1 MIWRTPI
8 QINKDADKHCPA
20 RAACMNFHAL
30 TPLLGSIRQRGV
42 RAFVPVSLHER
53 FHSMTSRLVLPAA
66 PRGLLAR
73 LSRSAT
79 LGMAAL
85 AALLPALSYAAPAG
99 AFEAEPFGT
108 LANGQKVSRYTLRNK
123 AGLTVQ
129 FLSYGGVITAISTP
143 DKTGKQANIVLGF
156 PTLEGYTRDSA
167 EGSLFFGALVGRYA
181 NRIAGAAFNL
191 DGTTYHLPA
200 TEPPNTL
207 HGGRN
212 GFDKKIWSVKKLSD
226 LTNATGA
233 ELTLVSP
240 DGDEG
245 FPGTLTVRVSY
256 ILDDSNRLSIRYRA
270 STDRPTVLNLTN
282 HSYFNLS
289 GEGSGT
295 VENHV
300 LTLNADHYTPTDEAS
315 IPTGDIAKVENTPL
329 DFRSPTRIGERL
341 RSTFGQMR
349 HAHGY
354 DHNWVLSPPTG
365 PAPRLAATLT
375 DPATGRTLSVFT
387 TQPGIQVYTGNS
399 LDGRYAGP
407 SGQTYRQTDGIAL
420 ETQFF
425 PDSPHHANFPST
437 VLRPGEEFDHTTVF
451 AFGVE
456 P

>member
-1 MIWRTPI
+1 MTPHSTLPFART
-8 QINKDADKHCPA
+8 QGLVT
-20 RAACMNFHAL
+20 RLFRTLAL
-30 TPLLGSIRQRGV
+30 GV
-42 RAFVPVSLHER
+42 
-53 FHSMTSRLVLPAA
+53 T
-66 PRGLLAR
+66 
-73 LSRSAT
+73 
-79 LGMAAL
+79 
-85 AALLPALSYAAPAG
+85 ALSAIGPSLAHAASSAQ
-99 AFEAEPFGT
+99 FEAEPFGT
-108 LANGQKVSRYTLRNK
+108 LADGRKVSRYMLHNK
-123 AGLTVQ
+123 AGMSVQ

-143 DKTGKQANIVLGF
+143 DKSGKLANVVLGF

-167 EGSLFFGALVGRYA
+167 QGGLFFGALVGRYA
-181 NRIAGAAFNL
+181 NRIANATFDL
-191 DGTTYHLPA
+191 DGTTYHIPA

-207 HGGRN
+207 HGGVN
-212 GFDKKIWSVKKLSD
+212 GFDKKLWSVKQLSD
-226 LTNATGA
+226 LTNAAGA

-256 ILDDSNRLSIRYRA
+256 ILDDDNRLSIRYRA
-270 STDRPTVLNLTN
+270 STDRPTILNLTN
-282 HSYFNLS
+282 HSYFNLG

-300 LTLNADHYTPTDEAS
+300 LSLNADHYTPTDDAS

-329 DFRSPTRIGERL
+329 DFRTPHRIGERL

-349 HAHGY
+349 HARGY
-354 DHNWVLSPPTG
+354 DHNWVLNAPTG

-375 DPATGRTLSVFT
+375 NPASGRTLSVFT
-387 TQPGIQVYTGNS
+387 TQPGLQVYTGNS

-425 PDSPHHANFPST
+425 PDSPHHQNFPST
-437 VLRPGEEFDHTTVF
+437 VLRPGEEFDHTTIF